1 MHLVPEIIMFVSME
15 AYLTILKSISGSMIR
30 YLCFI
35 LFLLTGVSAYAQ
47 ENLSHYPS
55 EPISDSAQII
65 ELIQK
70 AANLQVSHP
79 DSTLFLAAMAFEKCS
94 KSNYHEGAGRAL
106 ALMGVGYRNLGKLKE
121 SITYFK
127 KAIPYIKRQQKNSDY
142 YLAGAYN
149 VMFGS
154 YFEMGS
160 FDSAAMNCYKV
171 IQLYNQKEQGSIN
184 PPGAFV
190 NPIID
195 AFQYLGLSW
204 YKLGFFHKALHYL
217 LRAERLSAAD
227 SNRYQMLSIIQNKSN
242 VYLALQQPDSA
253 IIFIEQASKMAAEA
267 HDSNM
272 IKAARLNLATVWLQK
287 KQYSEAAKI
296 MEQLLVEDNIV
307 SMSEN
312 SIITSYILA
321 EAYINLKKY
330 NQALLLIEP
339 AEAQAKSI
347 GLNHNII
354 QPFIL
359 RSRIYEAQGKTGLA
373 FQQLKIANHLAD
385 SILSN
390 DKIQALNILDVAL
403 ETAEKDK
410 QLNANKTRINNQE
423 SKIRNVN
430 NWLFITVT
438 CSFFLI
444 ILLIA
449 LYRANMHK
457 RRLQEQRILSLNKE
471 NEIVQLKAIMK
482 GEEQERARLARE
494 LHDGFISQLSA
505 IKMNFSA
512 LSGHADQEKFTEN
525 LLMLQ
530 ETIQDLRQTAHNLMP
545 EVLLH
550 GSLEEAVQM
559 YCERMS
565 AAHQLHVDFQ
575 VYGYLPKLKTE
586 FELTLYRMIQEAL
599 QNIVKHSGASRA
611 LVQVNSF
618 DDVVSI
624 TIEDNGN
631 GILSQD
637 IEKKVSSGI
646 MNLKE
651 RIQALTGYIN
661 ISGKSNEGT
670 TIYFEFEIKDK
681 IMVTS

>member
-1 MHLVPEIIMFVSME
+1 MFVSMV
-15 AYLTILKSISGSMIR
+15 ARLKIPGSLAGNIVQYL
-30 YLCFI
+30 YFI
-35 LFLLTGVSAYAQ
+35 LFLLSGVSVCAQ
-47 ENLSHYPS
+47 ERLSHYPA
-55 EPISDSAQII
+55 EPGISDSAQIM
-65 ELIQK
+65 ELIKK
-70 AANLQVSHP
+70 AGNLQVSNP
-79 DSTLFLAAMAFEKCS
+79 DSTLFLAAKAFDKCLQTHY
-94 KSNYHEGAGRAL
+94 NEGAGRAL

-127 KAIPYIKRQQKNSDY
+127 KAIPYIKRQRKNSDY

-171 IQLYNQKEQGSIN
+171 IQLYNQKGQRSIN

-204 YKLGFFHKALHYL
+204 YKLGFSHKALHYI

-227 SNRYQMLSIIQNKSN
+227 TNRYQMLSILQNKSN
-242 VYLALQQPDSA
+242 IYLALRQPDSA
-253 IIFIEQASKMAAEA
+253 LIFVDKAGKMAAEA

-272 IKAARLNLATVWLQK
+272 IKTCRLNLATVKLQK
-287 KQYSEAAKI
+287 NHYREAAVI
-296 MEQLLVEDNIV
+296 MEQLLAEDNIV
-307 SMSEN
+307 PMSEH

-321 EAYINLKKY
+321 EAYIFLKKY

-339 AEAQAKSI
+339 AEAQAKAI

-354 QPFIL
+354 QPYIL

-373 FQQLKIANHLAD
+373 FEQFKIAHQLAD

-410 QLNANKTRINNQE
+410 QLNANNIRINSQE
-423 SKIRNVN
+423 AKIRNKN
-430 NWLFITVT
+430 SWLLTT
-438 CSFFLI
+438 AACTLFLI
-444 ILLIA
+444 MLLAA
-449 LYRANMHK
+449 LYRTNKHK
-457 RRLQEQRILSLNKE
+457 RRLQEERILSLNKE
-471 NEIVQLKAIMK
+471 NEIVQLKAMMK

-512 LSGHADQEKFTEN
+512 LSSYMEQEKFVEN
-525 LLMLQ
+525 MQMFQ

-550 GSLEEAVQM
+550 GSLEEALQM

-565 AAHQLHVDFQ
+565 AAHQLNIDFQ
-575 VYGYLPKLKTE
+575 VYGFLPRLRTE

-599 QNIVKHSGASRA
+599 QNIVKHSGASQA
-611 LVQVNSF
+611 LVQINNF
-618 DDVVSI
+618 DDVISI
-624 TIEDNGN
+624 TVEDNGS
-631 GILSQD
+631 GILNYD
-637 IEKKVSSGI
+637 KEKKVSSGI
-646 MNLKE
+646 ANLKE
-651 RIQALTGYIN
+651 RVQALNGYIN
-661 ISGKSNEGT
+661 ISGKSGEGT
-670 TIYFEFEIKDK
+670 TIYFEFEVKDK

>member
-1 MHLVPEIIMFVSME
+1 MFVNME
-15 AYLTILKSISGSMIR
+15 ACFTIIKSIPGNTFR
-30 YLCFI
+30 YLCFV
-35 LFLLTGVSAYAQ
+35 LFLLTGVAVCAQ
-47 ENLSHYPS
+47 ERLSHYPS
-55 EPISDSAQII
+55 EPGVNDSVQIM

-70 AANLQVSHP
+70 AGSLQVSNP
-79 DSTLFLAAMAFEKCS
+79 DSTLFLAAKAFDKCV
-94 KSNYHEGAGRAL
+94 KGKYHEGAGRAL

-127 KAIPYIKRQQKNSDY
+127 RAIPYIKRQQKNSDY

-171 IQLYNQKEQGSIN
+171 IQLYNQKKQGSIN

-204 YKLGFFHKALHYL
+204 YKLGFLHKAMHYL
-217 LRAERLSAAD
+217 LRAEKLSAID
-227 SNRYQMLSIIQNKSN
+227 SNQYQMLSIIQNKSN
-242 VYLALQQPDSA
+242 VYLALQKPDSA
-253 IIFIEQASKMAAEA
+253 IIFIDQAAKMASEA

-272 IKAARLNLATVWLQK
+272 IRSARLNLAIFGLQK
-287 KQYSEAAKI
+287 KRYREAAGI
-296 MEQLLVEDNIV
+296 LEQLLTEDNIIP
-307 SMSEN
+307 MSEN
-312 SIITSYILA
+312 NIIASYILA
-321 EAYINLKKY
+321 EVYINLKKY
-330 NQALLLIEP
+330 NQALLLIGP

-354 QPFIL
+354 QPYVL
-359 RSRIYEAQGKTGLA
+359 RSRIYEAQGKTDLA
-373 FQQLKIANHLAD
+373 FEQYKIANQLAD
-385 SILSN
+385 SMLSN

-410 QLNANKTRINNQE
+410 QLNANNIRINNQE
-423 SKIRNVN
+423 TKIRKAN
-430 NWLFITVT
+430 NWLLITAT
-438 CSFFLI
+438 CSVFLI
-444 ILLIA
+444 MLLAI
-449 LYRANMHK
+449 LYRTNMHK

-471 NEIVQLKAIMK
+471 NEIVQLKAMMK

-512 LSGHADQEKFTEN
+512 LSGYTERDKFDEN
-525 LLMLQ
+525 MQMLQ

-559 YCERMS
+559 YCERIS
-565 AAHQLHVDFQ
+565 AAHQLPVDFQ
-575 VYGYLPKLKTE
+575 VYGYLPKLKIE
-586 FELTLYRMIQEAL
+586 FELTLYRIIQEAL

-611 LVQVNSF
+611 LVQINNF
-618 DDVVSI
+618 DDVISI
-624 TIEDNGN
+624 TVEDNGN
-631 GILSQD
+631 GILNEAID
-637 IEKKVSSGI
+637 KKVSSGI

-651 RIQALTGYIN
+651 RVNALNGYIN
-661 ISGKSNEGT
+661 ISGKSGEGT
-670 TIYFEFEIKDK
+670 TIYFEFEVKDK
-681 IMVTS
+681 ILVTS